1 MTKKEYNKWRYE
13 LKKLGIDNSPAMT
26 LREIAD
32 ELGVSF
38 QAIDSILKRAMKKFA
53 KNWVDMGYSNTFS
66 FKEEP
71 VEYIVHL

>member
-1 MTKKEYNKWRYE
+1 MTKQEYNKQYYA

-32 ELGVSF
+32 ELNISF
-38 QAIDSILKRAMKKFA
+38 QAVDATLKRAMRKFA
-53 KNWVDMGYSNTFS
+53 QNWVDMGYSDMFS

-71 VEYIVHL
+71 IEYTIHL